1 MLTIEKNIPVPPRYI
16 GRKSKRREHILAAM
30 KDMQPGDSFRAEYKL
45 ASMRNF
51 IRACGVEGSFRAAQ
65 EGESTIR
72 VWRLA

>member
-1 MLTIEKNIPVPPRYI
+1 MLTIEKNVPVPPRYT
-16 GRKSKRREHILAAM
+16 GRKSKQREHILSAM

-51 IRACGVEGSFRAAQ
+51 IRTCGVEGSFRAAQ